1 MFKRLKGVLV
11 ESYVGAIALGYLLA
25 ESVLYLVTVVA
36 APVTAWA
43 TEDRYRTEMS
53 RQMSWADL
61 AAPDLLEPLVKFI
74 LLLVFWYI
82 LIRWLYYERP
92 ERPTQPAPG
101 PVPNP

>member
-1 MFKRLKGVLV
+1 MFKRLKSVLV

-25 ESVLYLVTVVA
+25 QSVLYLVTVVA

-43 TEDRYRTEMS
+43 TEERYRTAMS

-61 AAPDLLEPLVKFI
+61 AVPDLLEPLVKFI

-82 LIRWLYYERP
+82 LIRWLYFKRP
-92 ERPTQPAPG
+92 EKSGQPAPG
-101 PVPNP
+101 PDPNP